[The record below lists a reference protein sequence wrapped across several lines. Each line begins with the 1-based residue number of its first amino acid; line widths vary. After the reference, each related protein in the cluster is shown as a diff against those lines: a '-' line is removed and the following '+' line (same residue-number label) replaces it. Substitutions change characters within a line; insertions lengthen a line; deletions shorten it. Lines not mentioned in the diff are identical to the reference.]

1 MASTDVAKGLQ
12 YKVFINPDNAWD
24 RTANVEEAR
33 SSMVKEPTIKD
44 DEPWRYSGTPEVSLR
59 LQVPTSV
66 DPEVQHHYNQGAMMI
81 REFLEEHSADLIKDI
96 GQHRAARVDDAKA
109 AGSEAVHVVSAD
121 ISLKIGYGFYLQG
134 IGTSSDNVETVPEA
148 KAIELEASVRS
159 NAANRVSP
167 Y

>member
-66 DPEVQHHYNQGAMMI
+66 DPEVQHHYNQGPMMI

-96 GQHRAARVDDAKA
+96 SSVGKNKNIKLRRGAITTRFVCSD
-109 AGSEAVHVVSAD
+109 G
-121 ISLKIGYGFYLQG
+121 GFVFG
-134 IGTSSDNVETVPEA
+134 GG
-148 KAIELEASVRS
+148 
-159 NAANRVSP
+159 
-167 Y
+167 